1 MNLWGLVMAG
11 VGCFF
16 LIGGWLKSDFFIYR
30 IFVARSKKLWGD
42 KVHVFFQFVGIAI
55 IVVGVLMAIGR
66 L

>member
-1 MNLWGLVMAG
+1 MNPWGLVMAG

-16 LIGGWLKSDFFIYR
+16 LISGWLKSDFFIYQ

>member
-16 LIGGWLKSDFFIYR
+16 LISGWLKSDFFIYR
-30 IFVARSKKLWGD
+30 IFVARSKTLWGD

-55 IVVGVLMAIGR
+55 IVVGALMAIGR

>member
-1 MNLWGLVMAG
+1 MIHPQQVQADRGQ
-11 VGCFF
+11 
-16 LIGGWLKSDFFIYR
+16 SDFFIYR
-30 IFVARSKKLWGD
+30 IFVARSKQLWGD